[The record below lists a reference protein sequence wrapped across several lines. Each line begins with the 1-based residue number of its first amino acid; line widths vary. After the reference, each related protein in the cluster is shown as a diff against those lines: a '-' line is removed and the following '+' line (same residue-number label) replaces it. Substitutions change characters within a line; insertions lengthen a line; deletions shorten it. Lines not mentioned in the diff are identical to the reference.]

1 MPRHYHNHPGPTHV
15 PTHVHVHGNPH
26 MQHMHGHPHVRIF
39 PPIRPSVHVHRG
51 YTYYGSGALLIGAAI
66 LIPAIILALLLS
78 PTVGVAGY
86 AASSMT
92 LGAASVGAATAFS
105 AATFGLGALAL
116 YGVVGL
122 AYLYSSAKECYS
134 GNKSMMDMMHSRVVN
149 EDGLTVKGVL
159 KSIGA
164 VVWSPFLLIGG
175 LAGMGVKAAVN
186 AYNARKSS
194 SKVDEPQV
202 NETVQH
208 TTCDPEKNLGLSR
221 KSNEPT
227 EPFHTKSVFAT
238 LDKKTEEDLILNTS
252 STLRC

>member
-1 MPRHYHNHPGPTHV
+1 MPRHHHNHPGHTHV
-15 PTHVHVHGNPH
+15 PPHVHVHAHP
-26 MQHMHGHPHVRIF
+26 HMHGRPHVHVF

-51 YTYYGSGALLIGAAI
+51 YTYYGSGALLISAAI

-116 YGVVGL
+116 YGAIGL

-149 EDGLTVKGVL
+149 EDGFTVKGVL

-186 AYNARKSS
+186 AFNTRKSS
-194 SKVDEPQV
+194 AQVEPTVENTTTSDQV
-202 NETVQH
+202 K
-208 TTCDPEKNLGLSR
+208 DLGLSR

-227 EPFHTKSVFAT
+227 APFHTKSVFAT
-238 LDKKTEEDLILNTS
+238 LDKKTEEDLTHNTS